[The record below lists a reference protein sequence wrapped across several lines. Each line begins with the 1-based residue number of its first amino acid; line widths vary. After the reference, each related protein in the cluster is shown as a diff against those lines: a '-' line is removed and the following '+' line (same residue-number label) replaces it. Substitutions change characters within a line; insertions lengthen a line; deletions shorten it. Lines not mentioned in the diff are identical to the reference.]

1 VCVCVCAH
9 AGEIGKGGGG
19 GGGVL
24 VPSLVKKCYKSVS
37 NCPRHDS
44 RVWSIVKGTPQLEV

>member
-1 VCVCVCAH
+1 MGLCVCVSVCAH
-9 AGEIGKGGGG
+9 AGEIGKG
-19 GGGVL
+19 VALL